1 MNSAWMIYQL
11 NVELPYNCIVL
22 GLFFYLNLLL
32 QAEKMKA
39 KV

>member
-1 MNSAWMIYQL
+1 MIYQL
-11 NVELPYNCIVL
+11 NVELPQLYSTRLVL
-22 GLFFYLNLLL
+22 YAKLLL